1 MSEIITTG
9 MTCQLQTLSSGHYEL
24 QNMMQKA
31 QLLAK
36 YRHHAGEEVKGQGGV
51 KVKGQGRS

>member
-1 MSEIITTG
+1 M
-9 MTCQLQTLSSGHYEL
+9 SSGHYEL